1 MGAGS
6 SAAQTAGAGEE
17 GSEAAATAGAEVADP
32 GTPPELLVLLEDE
45 DHGAGD
51 TKILRKNGQISAIN
65 GTAEDQVKLSFQAED
80 TNGEEAEAG
89 TDVGQREAAA
99 VSQKEEPTE
108 SLETMPQEEPAVL
121 GIEQKDS
128 QEAIEEVP
136 VTEEK
141 IEQVEQT
148 SDAQSNEV
156 GFKKVFKFVGF
167 KFTVKKD
174 KTEKTEPVQLLTVKK
189 EDIDANGTDTQEAK
203 KSENAELKPETVEQS
218 KPESLEIE
226 NHNGNINSVEETVTE
241 TLTGKDSVDSAP
253 EKTEESDGQV
263 ESRGAVE
270 EEKEPKMSPESPVN
284 PLVQETSSPFRKFFT
299 QSWAGLRKRTSFKK
313 PKEDEQQVVEKNA
326 TEQEMDKA
334 EIPGEASDK
343 LKPGEDQEPVTEET
357 AEPASGISTD
367 QKPEILLVEHAEAI
381 SAPVADISKDVK
393 SEESTVSIVE
403 KVEKSLEEKPPGER
417 QVPLADI
424 AEVYVE
430 DNLEHESITPTSEE
444 TKEEEGIADVVVTG
458 SVKDGMAEVTVLTV
472 ASSSEQPGDVPV
484 QAVKPTDEPTDSKEA
499 LEAAGDVLE
508 CKVEPSP
515 PDASAQSPEGIT
527 NEAELLSSQEKAKL
541 QGSPL
546 RKLFAGSSLKK
557 LSGKKHKP
565 KKEAEAKPEER
576 EPKPEG
582 TAEQLQ
588 SSSESPEAPEAEKE
602 DSIPSSPE
610 EPVDTA
616 SVEKPT
622 TDAMQTSE
630 GEGEGATS
638 DGERKKDGI
647 TPWASFKKLVTPK
660 KRVKKLSESDK
671 EDEPEKAAKSATMSS
686 TDSANSEN
694 QEESKAQE
702 SKAQEEEPKLEKSTE
717 EPKRKVDSSVSWEAL
732 ICVGSSKKRGRKTS
746 DSDEEETP
754 KPLEENQKT
763 EEQDAIVKSAET
775 ETEAPLAS
783 SQESDQGQESPS
795 PEQAGSPS
803 EGEGVSTWTSFK
815 RLVTPRRKS
824 KTRMEEKAEESATVL
839 NTEHPTSEGEPGK
852 EESWVS
858 FKKLIP
864 GRKKKKSDGK
874 QEHALV
880 EEGQETVEDEDDVPA
895 VVPLSE
901 YEAAEQEKLEA
912 QQVMETETVRK
923 DIVPLASCAEDDLE
937 QAQEPSEGLVHAV
950 TVTVV
955 EGERAV
961 TTMEERSPSWISA
974 TVTESIQKE
983 DASQEVQQ
991 TEQVFETDVVVEQAV
1006 VVKSL
1011 EFVHSEATDHTTA
1024 NEMELTSEAVTALE
1038 EAIEVSCAEETT
1050 EMVSAVSQLG
1060 ESCGTSEEST
1070 PVAEVENGELNLE
1083 ELKKQ
1088 TQEVL
1093 EEVAEKVR
1101 LSEAAKAITTTTVIE
1116 VTFSSSKANE
1126 VEKDMGE
1133 VIVAKQ
1139 ELLLN
1144 KALLSRTE
1152 PEEGEVQQVEHIE
1165 GVQEVEEAIIKEVS
1179 EVSVESGFVEKEHI
1193 QVVQSYVVDHED
1205 SREGEGYMEE
1215 CGGESV
1221 EGTEREESDE
1231 TVLESSVPVN
1241 DVVEPEVKIEEVI
1254 IVQQQYHHF
1263 ALPQDKLSDQYEAT
1277 NRTSDCCVP
1286 AAVDS
1291 EHVDVV
1297 HKEIVPDVEK
1307 VTESLNGIESTFD
1320 ITTKEVTVIA
1330 QEIVHVVLSE
1340 NREMPEEAQIQPI
1353 LADAEKVT
1361 EVHQEL
1367 FVEKTVV
1374 EKDQLESG
1382 KTEFGD
1388 DQCAHLNPVQ
1398 EEVLDLHEEVI
1409 ANIPEVEASEA
1420 LTVSVPITAAA
1431 VEEQVVA
1438 ETVTLMDIAGET
1450 QEPVDLTVAE
1460 HLADVCPDA
1469 PAMELESEEHIIESA
1484 SQTAAA
1490 IMNAAFE
1497 AAKGSIDGILDA
1509 LPQVDAEAMPQHV
1522 EKEDVSQELSE
1533 IEIEDKQEEYIA
1545 SVTESE
1551 VFTAGQDITQSVVKE
1566 EERFEEETV
1575 DHFTSVVDTGADS
1588 ERHVEENDLQSD
1600 AKPAEECT
1608 KLTVDEKL
1616 EEIGHFNVVE
1626 IIGTEVH
1633 ELEVAGDQT
1642 GVEIE
1647 VSKEISHDCAVQEV
1661 TEQVEADL
1669 EKQESVPQSLEP
1681 ESLRTLPSAEKL
1693 SDLSTIPV
1701 TLHSEEVEADLEK
1714 QESVPQS
1721 LEPESLQIL
1730 PSAEKLSDLSTIIV
1744 TLHSEEVDMSTEPQ
1758 RSDSLNEATENTAD
1772 QEVERVEEAELHET
1786 EVLCSLLTPEQSP
1799 QELDLLPTDIEDG
1812 DVGCTVSIESHSST
1826 IVEKIIQTAV
1836 ERVEEEVSHEPAPEG
1851 LHAAESN
1858 QRPEDISVI
1867 EVAAKEEILQH
1878 HETMQASESSRTVF
1892 IESHSS
1898 TTIVETIVL
1907 TTVTEVEKMAETA
1920 HEPTSEVLGEVETNG
1935 GPESSHIS
1943 EVQEISE
1950 PPAMEPSPAQT
1961 TLQEEVSHTASID
1974 THSSST
1980 VEEVVLTHVGGVE
1993 NIAEE
1998 LVLDAV
2004 PENVSEVDSLQEI
2017 EGADK
2022 PTTVAVPS
2030 DVLLPLTTDLS
2041 PEDTS
2046 AVRVTAENEE
2056 QVPCQLE
2063 ICHAATKL
2071 SVCDLPDK
2079 QDSDQPPIDAHK
2091 TEQQSLLEQ
2100 TAIETVPEGEA
2111 PTKQED
2117 VLSEAEVT
2125 IVCTPAVLEHPAA
2138 VLTGHECFDSIKEKA
2153 SQPVV
2158 AHAKDDVPVMEPDD
2172 AKEDVALQGVDQ
2184 PHAPVESESPE
2195 SQDSVTATSATE
2207 ALSNECHE
2215 APRQLK
2221 ETETEQTIEV
2231 QEEQVV
2237 HSVQEVVPSQ
2247 TEDGLQSKAPEAAHR
2262 PEDTQQE
2269 HSHTSEES

>member
-6 SAAQTAGAGEE
+6 SAAQTAGAEE
-17 GSEAAATAGAEVADP
+17 VSEAAAVSEVADP

-51 TKILRKNGQISAIN
+51 AKLLRKNGQISAVI
-65 GTAEDQVKLSFQAED
+65 GKAEDQVKLSFRAED

-99 VSQKEEPTE
+99 VSQKEDPAE
-108 SLETMPQEEPAVL
+108 SLETMPQEEPAIVE
-121 GIEQKDS
+121 IEQKDS
-128 QEAIEEVP
+128 QEVIEEIP

-189 EDIDANGTDTQEAK
+189 EDIEANGTDKQEAK
-203 KSENAELKPETVEQS
+203 PETAEVKSETVEQS
-218 KPESLEIE
+218 EPESLEME
-226 NHNGNINSVEETVTE
+226 NHNGNVFSVEEAVKE
-241 TLTGKDSVDSAP
+241 ALAGKDSVGSAP
-253 EKTEESDGQV
+253 EKTEESAGQV
-263 ESRGAVE
+263 ESRGAIE
-270 EEKEPKMSPESPVN
+270 EEKEPKISPESPVN

-326 TEQEMDKA
+326 TEQQEMDKS
-334 EIPGEASDK
+334 EIPVEASDK
-343 LKPGEDQEPVTEET
+343 LKPGEDQETVTEET
-357 AEPASGISTD
+357 AEPASGISPD
-367 QKPEILLVEHAEAI
+367 EKPEIPLLEEHAEAI
-381 SAPVADISKDVK
+381 GAPVAEISKDVRA
-393 SEESTVSIVE
+393 EESTVSIVE
-403 KVEKSLEEKPPGER
+403 KVEKSPKEEKPPGER

-430 DNLEHESITPTSEE
+430 ENLENEAITPTSEE
-444 TKEEEGIADVVVTG
+444 TKEEAAKADVGVAG

-472 ASSSEQPGDVPV
+472 ASSSEQSSDVKEV
-484 QAVKPTDEPTDSKEA
+484 QAVKLTDEPTDSKEA
-499 LEAAGDVLE
+499 LETAGDVQE
-508 CKVEPSP
+508 HGVEPSP
-515 PDASAQSPEGIT
+515 PDASAQPPESIT

-546 RKLFAGSSLKK
+546 RKLFTGSSLKK
-557 LSGKKHKP
+557 LSGKKHKT
-565 KKEAEAKPEER
+565 KKEAESKPEER
-576 EPKPEG
+576 ESEPEG
-582 TAEQLQ
+582 TGEQLQ

-610 EPVDTA
+610 EPVDAA

-622 TDAMQTSE
+622 TEAMQTSE

-638 DGERKKDGI
+638 DSERKKDGI

-671 EDEPEKAAKSATMSS
+671 EDEPEKAAKTATMSS

-694 QEESKAQE
+694 QDESKAQE
-702 SKAQEEEPKLEKSTE
+702 SKTQDEEPKLEKSIE
-717 EPKRKVDSSVSWEAL
+717 ETKRKVDSSVSWEAL

-754 KPLEENQKT
+754 KPLEENHKT
-763 EEQDAIVKSAET
+763 EEQEAIDKSTET

-783 SQESDQGQESPS
+783 SQESDQAQESPS
-795 PEQAGSPS
+795 PEQAGSPL
-803 EGEGVSTWTSFK
+803 EGEGVSTWASFK

-839 NTEHPTSEGEPGK
+839 NTEHPTSDGEPSK

-912 QQVMETETVRK
+912 QQAIETETVRK
-923 DIVPLASCAEDDLE
+923 DIVPLVSCAEDDLE

-961 TTMEERSPSWISA
+961 TSMEERSPSWISA
-974 TVTESIQKE
+974 TVTESIQKD
-983 DASQEVQQ
+983 DACQEVQQ

-1038 EAIEVSCAEETT
+1038 EAVEVSCAEETT

-1060 ESCGTSEEST
+1060 ESYGTSEEST
-1070 PVAEVENGELNLE
+1070 PVAEVENSELNLE

-1101 LSEAAKAITTTTVIE
+1101 ISEAAKVITTTTVIE

-1144 KALLSRTE
+1144 KALLSKTE
-1152 PEEGEVQQVEHIE
+1152 SEEGEVQQVEHIE
-1165 GVQEVEEAIIKEVS
+1165 GIQEVEAIKEVS
-1179 EVSVESGFVEKEHI
+1179 EVSIESCFVEKEHI

-1205 SREGEGYMEE
+1205 AREGEGYIEE
-1215 CGGESV
+1215 RGGESV
-1221 EGTEREESDE
+1221 EVTERDSDE
-1231 TVLESSVPVN
+1231 IVLKSSVSVN
-1241 DVVEPEVKIEEVI
+1241 SVVEPEVKIEEVI
-1254 IVQQQYHHF
+1254 VQQQYQHF
-1263 ALPQDKLSDQYEAT
+1263 APPQDQLSDPYEAT
-1277 NRTSDCCVP
+1277 NGTSGCAP

-1291 EHVDVV
+1291 ENANVV
-1297 HKEIVPDVEK
+1297 HKEIVPEVEK
-1307 VTESLNGIESTFD
+1307 VSESLNGLESTFD
-1320 ITTKEVTVIA
+1320 STIKEVTVIA
-1330 QEIVHVVLSE
+1330 QEIVHVLSE
-1340 NREMPEEAQIQPI
+1340 YSEMPEEKKGQPI
-1353 LADAEKVT
+1353 QADAEKVT
-1361 EVHQEL
+1361 DVHQEL
-1367 FVEKTVV
+1367 FVENNVV

-1382 KTEFGD
+1382 KLELGG
-1388 DQCAHLNPVQ
+1388 DQCAHLNLVQ
-1398 EEVLDLHEEVI
+1398 EEVFDVHEEVI
-1409 ANIPEVEASEA
+1409 ANIPEVKASEA

-1438 ETVTLMDIAGET
+1438 ETVTLMDTSGET

-1460 HLADVCPDA
+1460 HFANVCPDP

-1484 SQTAAA
+1484 AQTAAA
-1490 IMNAAFE
+1490 IMDAAFE
-1497 AAKGSIDGILDA
+1497 AAKGSLDDGILNA
-1509 LPQVDAEAMPQHV
+1509 FPQGDAEAMPQHV
-1522 EKEDVSQELSE
+1522 EKEDVSEELSE
-1533 IEIEDKQEEYIA
+1533 IEIEVKQDEYIA
-1545 SVTESE
+1545 SVTVKSE
-1551 VFTAGQDITQSVVKE
+1551 VVSTAEQDITQSVFK

-1575 DHFTSVVDTGADS
+1575 DHFTSMVDTGADS
-1588 ERHVEENDLQSD
+1588 ECHVEENDLQSD
-1600 AKPAEECT
+1600 AKPAEEFT
-1608 KLTVDEKL
+1608 KPTADETR
-1616 EEIGHFNVVE
+1616 EEIVLFNVVE
-1626 IIGTEVH
+1626 TIGTEVH
-1633 ELEVAGDQT
+1633 ILEAAGDQT
-1642 GVEIE
+1642 EVEIE
-1647 VSKEISHDCAVQEV
+1647 VSEASKEINHDYAVQEV
-1661 TEQVEADL
+1661 TEQVEAVL
-1669 EKQESVPQSLEP
+1669 EKQESVPQSLE
-1681 ESLRTLPSAEKL
+1681 T
-1693 SDLSTIPV
+1693 
-1701 TLHSEEVEADLEK
+1701 
-1714 QESVPQS
+1714 
-1721 LEPESLQIL
+1721 ESLQIL
-1730 PSAEKLSDLSTIIV
+1730 PSAEKLNDRSTI
-1744 TLHSEEVDMSTEPQ
+1744 TLHSEEVDIMSTEPQ
-1758 RSDSLNEATENTAD
+1758 SSDILNEVPENTVYQD
-1772 QEVERVEEAELHET
+1772 VERIEEVALHET
-1786 EVLCSLLTPEQSP
+1786 ELLCSLLTTRQSP
-1799 QELDLLPTDIEDG
+1799 QELNLLPTGIEDG
-1812 DVGCTVSIESHSST
+1812 EVGCTVNIESHSSN
-1826 IVEKIIQTAV
+1826 IVEKIIQTAVEEV

-1867 EVAAKEEILQH
+1867 EVAAKEEIIQH
-1878 HETMQASESSRTVF
+1878 NETMQASESSRTVF

-1898 TTIVETIVL
+1898 TIVETIVL
-1907 TTVTEVEKMAETA
+1907 TTVTEVEKMEEKVY
-1920 HEPTSEVLGEVETNG
+1920 EPTSEVLGEVETNG
-1935 GPESSHIS
+1935 GPEGAHIFK
-1943 EVQEISE
+1943 VQEISE
-1950 PPAMEPSPAQT
+1950 QPAMELSPAQT
-1961 TLQEEVSHTASID
+1961 TLEGEVSRTDS
-1974 THSSST
+1974 HSSST
-1980 VEEVVLTHVGGVE
+1980 VEEIVLTHVGGVE
-1993 NIAEE
+1993 NVAEE
-1998 LVLDAV
+1998 VVLDAV
-2004 PENVSEVDSLQEI
+2004 SENVTEVDALQEI

-2022 PTTVAVPS
+2022 PTTVAAPS
-2030 DVLLPLTTDLS
+2030 DVLLPLKTDLS
-2041 PEDTS
+2041 PEDAS
-2046 AVRVTAENEE
+2046 AVRVTAETEE
-2056 QVPCQLE
+2056 QVQCRVE
-2063 ICHAATKL
+2063 ICHPATKL

-2079 QDSDQPPIDAHK
+2079 QEPDQLPIDAHK

-2100 TAIETVPEGEA
+2100 TAIETVPEREA
-2111 PTKQED
+2111 PTRQD
-2117 VLSEAEVT
+2117 VLSEVEVT
-2125 IVCTPAVLEHPAA
+2125 IASTPAALEHTTA
-2138 VLTGHECFDSIKEKA
+2138 VLKEQECFDSIKEKA
-2153 SQPVV
+2153 SQPVA

-2172 AKEDVALQGVDQ
+2172 AKDVALQGVDQ
-2184 PHAPVESESPE
+2184 QHALVESEILGP
-2195 SQDSVTATSATE
+2195 QASVTATSAAE

-2215 APRQLK
+2215 ATRQLK
-2221 ETETEQTIEV
+2221 ETETEQTVEV

-2262 PEDTQQE
+2262 PEDTQE